1 MYREVKKYLKQIK
14 LNNLV
19 IIGGSGFI
27 GKSIMDSFNRGLLK
41 KYLINKL
48 IIICRKKIVFKNK
61 KKINFKNIKVI
72 YSDIRKIKKL
82 PKSNLYIYASET
94 TKIDQYKNT
103 KKIVTK
109 HKESINN
116 FCELIKEHP
125 NVKVLYLSSGVAEK
139 KYLNNSK
146 IGYKKIYSFL
156 KNFSENKI
164 KLLKKYKINTSIAR
178 CYTFIGPFLPTNEH
192 FAIGNFLSDAKYK
205 KKITINSRNLVYRS
219 YMYADDMVDW
229 LLAILIFA
237 KKNTKIYNV
246 GSDCQIELRQ
256 LALLI
261 SKFCKGKTEIISKSL
276 NSKKV
281 DRYVPNINKTKND
294 FNLKIKYNL
303 TKSIKST
310 FHSI

>member
-1 MYREVKKYLKQIK
+1 
-14 LNNLV
+14 
-19 IIGGSGFI
+19 
-27 GKSIMDSFNRGLLK
+27 MDSFNRGLLK
-41 KYLINKL
+41 KYLIDKL
-48 IIICRKKIVFKNK
+48 IIICRKKIVLKNK
-61 KKINFKNIKVI
+61 KKLNFKNIKVI

-82 PKSNLYIYASET
+82 PKSTLYIYASET

-116 FCELIKEHP
+116 FCKLIKEYP
-125 NVKVLYLSSGVAEK
+125 NVKVLYLSSGIAEK
-139 KYLNNSK
+139 KYLNNSRL
-146 IGYKKIYSFL
+146 GYKKIYSFL

-178 CYTFIGPFLPTNEH
+178 CYTFVGPFLPTNEH

-246 GSDCQIELRQ
+246 GSDCQIELRH

-303 TKSIKST
+303 INSIKST